1 MASWAFHLLQWSIF
15 GVLAWFLIP
24 TVGASKYWW
33 RKCKGLSDGI
43 ASATATGFTRW
54 ISIPQGH
61 RGSLFTAAEL
71 AQSLKRREECC
82 SLEAGQVLFRG
93 GLYRMCM
100 PSEILFD
107 TQNAHFV
114 WVMALLVSFAQ
125 YSWAWEV
132 VARKFYPL
140 IFQLYWQFTAF
151 ARLKTSEATPMLLLG
166 FHQTFPLGSGA
177 LEVSGVVKR
186 RWDLQRWPYIHNF
199 AFNESCVYLKTY
211 FLFTNRWHIL
221 MYS

>member
-1 MASWAFHLLQWSIF
+1 MASDLLTTCLQLHTLNFDPSGSPGKSFHGRRIGPKLEKARRVLQF
-15 GVLAWFLIP
+15 GSW
-24 TVGASKYWW
+24 
-33 RKCKGLSDGI
+33 
-43 ASATATGFTRW
+43 TGFV
-54 ISIPQGH
+54 Q
-61 RGSLFTAAEL
+61 RGIVSNVYAIRDFIWY
-71 AQSLKRREECC
+71 S
-82 SLEAGQVLFRG
+82 
-93 GLYRMCM
+93 
-100 PSEILFD
+100 

-125 YSWAWEV
+125 CSWAWEA

-151 ARLKTSEATPMLLLG
+151 AILKTSEATPMLLLG

-177 LEVSGVVKR
+177 LEVSGVLVKR

-211 FLFTNRWHIL
+211 FLFTNRWHVL
-221 MYS
+221 LYS